1 MEIRTIIESGL
12 LETYVMGIASE
23 EEKLQVEQLSVR
35 YPEFKEAL
43 TALELDMELL
53 AQRMAVPPPPLVF
66 DKIEQEINEIKLRDQ
81 HLLKIDK
88 PVDDQ
93 KEKQSTAGGYIEVES
108 SSSHMRIHK
117 AWRWVFAAVFILGK
131 IFLGFAIYYYLES
144 RQAKEKIE
152 ELKQEIRKTK
162 S

>member
-93 KEKQSTAGGYIEVES
+93 KERQSTAGGYIEVES

>member
-43 TALELDMELL
+43 TSLELDMELL

-93 KEKQSTAGGYIEVES
+93 KERQSTAGGYIEVES

-152 ELKQEIRKTK
+152 ELKQEIRKTT

>member
-12 LETYVMGIASE
+12 LETYVMGIASK

-93 KEKQSTAGGYIEVES
+93 KERQSTAGGYIEVES

>member
-43 TALELDMELL
+43 TSLELDMELL

-93 KEKQSTAGGYIEVES
+93 KERQSTASGYIEVES

-152 ELKQEIRKTK
+152 ELKQEIRKTT